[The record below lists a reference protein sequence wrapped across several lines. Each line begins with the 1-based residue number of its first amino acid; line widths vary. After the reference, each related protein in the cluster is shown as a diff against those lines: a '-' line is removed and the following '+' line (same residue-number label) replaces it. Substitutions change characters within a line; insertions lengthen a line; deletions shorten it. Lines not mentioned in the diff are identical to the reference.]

1 MKNYHMLRPSDIKI
15 TGGILGEKRR
25 LIAGV
30 TVPYIGNALCDEV
43 AGIRKSGSVEN
54 FRIASGEVRKEF
66 HGLVSQDSDLFKW
79 MEAASLALAQQEE
92 NGFLGEKGNKETPR
106 NMGLRARLKE
116 LADLL
121 ERCQMKDGYLNTYY
135 IINGL
140 KHKWSYLKESCQL
153 YCAGHLLEAAVTNYE
168 VTGERSLLEIAMKY
182 GDCIDRAFG
191 AEEGK
196 IHGYDGHAE
205 IELALYRLYEATGMD
220 KYRDLADFF
229 VEERGKQPYFFNQ
242 EKGNVDVTGNLVYE
256 LKEDD
261 FHHSQSHLPVREQKE
276 AVGHA
281 VKAAYFYT
289 AAADKA
295 RLSKD
300 EKLYETVEGL
310 WEDVTEKKMFLTGAI
325 GSSEYG
331 ESFTYAYDLPGD
343 LMYGETCAAIGL
355 FLWGYHMLRM
365 DTDRKYSDVMERA
378 LFNGILGGISE
389 DGKKFF
395 YTNPLE
401 IDPERCKKRKDYS
414 HLETERQSWFDCPCC
429 PPNIARLIL
438 SFNRYMYTASLGE
451 LNIHFFASSAA
462 DIEGWH
468 VEQRTEYPA
477 EGKIMLTVERKGE
490 GKGRLRIRVPGWCE
504 NFIIK
509 ADGKKVEGT
518 LEKGYLLMEED
529 FSHKKIIELDLDMPL
544 KKVYA
549 NGRVKSLA
557 GKAAVMRGPL
567 VYCLEQADNGELFD
581 LFFKE
586 TGKLEMGEDGT
597 VLAEGYRM
605 AGPGSGLYTYQKP
618 DYREENIILLPY
630 YRWNNRGAG
639 QMRVFLGERGYLNG
653 SEDKR

>member
-1 MKNYHMLRPSDIKI
+1 M
-15 TGGILGEKRR
+15 GEKRR
-25 LIAGV
+25 LISEV
-30 TVPYIGNALCDEV
+30 TVPYIGNALADEV
-43 AGIRKSGSVEN
+43 PGIRKSGSVEN
-54 FRIASGEVRKEF
+54 FRIASGELRKEF

-79 MEAASLALAQQEE
+79 MEAASLALTLREGQESS
-92 NGFLGEKGNKETPR
+92 K
-106 NMGLRARLKE
+106 LKE
-116 LADLL
+116 LTALL

-168 VTGERSLLEIAMKY
+168 ATGERSLLEIAMSY
-182 GDCIDRAFG
+182 GDCIGRAFG
-191 AEEGK
+191 REEGK

-205 IELALYRLYEATGMD
+205 VELALYRLYEATGVE

-229 VEERGKQPYFFNQ
+229 VEERGKQPYFFAR
-242 EKGNVDVTGNLVYE
+242 EKGNEGVTGNLVYE
-256 LKEDD
+256 LKEND

-295 RLSKD
+295 RLSED
-300 EKLYETVEGL
+300 EKLYEAVERL

-343 LMYGETCAAIGL
+343 LMYGETCASIGL

-378 LFNGILGGISE
+378 LFNGILSGISE
-389 DGKKFF
+389 DGKRFF
-395 YTNPLE
+395 YTNSLE
-401 IDPERCKKRKDYS
+401 MDPERCKKRKDYS
-414 HLETERQSWFDCPCC
+414 HLEAERQSWFDCPCC
-429 PPNIARLIL
+429 PPNIARLVL
-438 SFNRYMYTASLGE
+438 SCNRYMYTASSSE
-451 LNIHFFASSAA
+451 LNLHLFAPGTA

-468 VEQRTEYPA
+468 AEQHTDYPA
-477 EGKIMLTVERKGE
+477 EGKIMLAVERKGE

-504 NFIIK
+504 SFLVK
-509 ADGKKVEGT
+509 ADGEKLEGI
-518 LEKGYLLMEED
+518 LEKGYLLLEED
-529 FSHKKIIELDLDMPL
+529 FSRKRVIELELDMPL

-549 NGRVKSLA
+549 NSKVKSLA

-567 VYCLEQADNGELFD
+567 VYCLEQADNEELFD

-586 TGKLEMGEDGT
+586 NGKLEMDKNGT

-605 AGPGSGLYTYQKP
+605 AGPGLGLYTYQKP
-618 DYREENIILLPY
+618 DYREENIKLLPY

-639 QMRVFLGERGYLNG
+639 QMRVFLGERGYLDG
-653 SEDKR
+653 REDKR

>member
-1 MKNYHMLRPSDIKI
+1 MVIRMKNYRMLEPLDIKI
-15 TGGILGEKRR
+15 TGGILGGKRK
-25 LIAGV
+25 LVSEV
-30 TVPYIGNALCDEV
+30 TVPYIGRALCDEV
-43 AGIRKSGSVEN
+43 LGIRKSGSVEN
-54 FRIASGEVRKEF
+54 FRIASGELRKEF

-79 MEAASLALAQQEE
+79 MEAASLALA
-92 NGFLGEKGNKETPR
+92 EKKGR
-106 NMGLRARLKE
+106 NFPEGMEAAELEE
-116 LADLL
+116 LAALL
-121 ERCQMKDGYLNTYY
+121 EKCQMKDGYLNTYY

-140 KHKWSYLKESCQL
+140 KDKWSYLKESCQL

-168 VTGERSLLEIAMKY
+168 VTGERSLLEIAMGY
-182 GDCIDRAFG
+182 ADCIDKAFG

-196 IHGYDGHAE
+196 IQGYDGHAE
-205 IELALYRLYEATGMD
+205 IELALYRLYEATGIE
-220 KYRDLADFF
+220 KYRNLADFF
-229 VEERGKQPYFFNQ
+229 VEERGKQPYFFAL
-242 EKGNVDVTGNLVYE
+242 EKGNEGITENLVYE
-256 LKEDD
+256 LREND

-289 AAADKA
+289 AVADKA
-295 RLSKD
+295 RLCRD
-300 EKLYETVEGL
+300 EKLYEAVERL

-365 DTDRKYSDVMERA
+365 DTDRKYSDVMERTF
-378 LFNGILGGISE
+378 FNGILGGISE

-395 YTNPLE
+395 YTNALE
-401 IDPERCKKRKDYS
+401 IDPERCKKRKDYG
-414 HLETERQSWFDCPCC
+414 HLEIERQSWFDCPCC

-438 SFNRYMYTASLGE
+438 SFNRYMYTASIRE
-451 LNIHFFASSAA
+451 LNIHLFAPSTA

-468 VEQRTEYPA
+468 VEQYTEYPT
-477 EGKIMLTVERKGE
+477 EGKIMLVVERKGE
-490 GKGRLRIRVPGWCE
+490 GKGQLRIRIPGWCE
-504 NFIIK
+504 SFLVKVNGEK
-509 ADGKKVEGT
+509 AKGI
-518 LEKGYLLMEED
+518 LEKGYLLLEED
-529 FSHKKIIELDLDMPL
+529 FGCKKTIELELDIPL

-549 NGRVKSLA
+549 NDKVKSLA

-567 VYCLEQADNGELFD
+567 VYCLEQADNGELFH

-586 TGKLEMGEDGT
+586 DGKLEMGKTGT

-605 AGPGSGLYTYQKP
+605 DGPDTGLYAYQKP
-618 DYREENIILLPY
+618 HYRTENIKLMPY

-639 QMRVFLGERGYLNG
+639 QMRVFLGER
-653 SEDKR
+653 KR